1 VTSWREI
8 VEARLARPGVPGAD
22 KRMPLCEAIRRFV
35 RPGMKLNP
43 CSLQARP
50 VAALHELCRQF
61 AGREPGFEFVSSSL
75 SGNYLQLVHAGLL
88 RKAIVSFAGEGY
100 PTPGP
105 SPVVARALERGR
117 FALES
122 WTMLTISQRLL
133 AGALG
138 IPFLPTRS
146 IAGSSLADELRAA
159 GGFAE
164 IRDPFD
170 PSRSQG
176 VVRAYQ
182 PDVSFVHAWAADP
195 AGNALC
201 FPPHQE
207 NVYGALAARDGVIL
221 TAHRIVSTDF
231 IRRHAHL
238 VRVPAAIV
246 LSVSEAPYGSH
257 PYGNYSAGIPEL
269 APYANDYA
277 FMDEHRRAQDDEVR
291 YAAWMEEWIFGVE
304 DQARYLAKLGTKRIE
319 RLHFLA
325 APDSWRPELERHAA
339 ALEAKQAKSPIEE
352 MIVQGARVL
361 GARVAARGYRA
372 VLSGVGQAAL
382 MAWLAAHRMRDQG
395 HEVALLAETG
405 MVGHDPRPGDPFL
418 LNYWNLPTTTLL
430 SDVLEALGLHACGA
444 GNRCLATLGA
454 GEIDRFGNLNSSWS
468 SDGRFIVGSGGANDV
483 ASAAQETLV
492 VAVQR
497 RATFVERVRYVTSPG
512 RHVDCVVST
521 MGRFEK
527 RGGDTLVLTGWFE
540 SAGASRDEVV
550 RGIRERCGWDLAVA
564 DDLEALPPASGEE
577 LALLRLF
584 DPERRFLGR

>member
-1 VTSWREI
+1 
-8 VEARLARPGVPGAD
+8 
-22 KRMPLCEAIRRFV
+22 
-35 RPGMKLNP
+35 
-43 CSLQARP
+43 
-50 VAALHELCRQF
+50 
-61 AGREPGFEFVSSSL
+61 
-75 SGNYLQLVHAGLL
+75 
-88 RKAIVSFAGEGY
+88 
-100 PTPGP
+100 
-105 SPVVARALERGR
+105 
-117 FALES
+117 
-122 WTMLTISQRLL
+122 
-133 AGALG
+133 
-138 IPFLPTRS
+138 
-146 IAGSSLADELRAA
+146 
-159 GGFAE
+159 
-164 IRDPFD
+164 
-170 PSRSQG
+170 
-176 VVRAYQ
+176 
-182 PDVSFVHAWAADP
+182 
-195 AGNALC
+195 
-201 FPPHQE
+201 
-207 NVYGALAARDGVIL
+207 
-221 TAHRIVSTDF
+221 
-231 IRRHAHL
+231 
-238 VRVPAAIV
+238 
-246 LSVSEAPYGSH
+246 
-257 PYGNYSAGIPEL
+257 
-269 APYANDYA
+269 
-277 FMDEHRRAQDDEVR
+277 
-291 YAAWMEEWIFGVE
+291 
-304 DQARYLAKLGTKRIE
+304 
-319 RLHFLA
+319 
-325 APDSWRPELERHAA
+325 
-339 ALEAKQAKSPIEE
+339 
-352 MIVQGARVL
+352 
-361 GARVAARGYRA
+361 
-372 VLSGVGQAAL
+372 
-382 MAWLAAHRMRDQG
+382 MRDQG